1 VSTRIVV
8 KFGGADLSS
17 AEKIQRA
24 AQMVAEAPYDEIIV
38 VVSAMGDMTDIIEKV
53 ISPLTKIT
61 DADFA
66 DILSMGERL
75 SARVFSSTL
84 RSLGVMSETFDPSN
98 DNWPIITD
106 SCFRNAKPDIE
117 KTTFLVKTHLVP
129 KLGKIIPVVC
139 GFLGKDMQGRVTT
152 LGRGGSD
159 TTAIL
164 LAKCVKAD
172 EVLLVKQTNGVLS
185 ADPSF
190 VADAKPINKLEIQE
204 MFDLAQGG
212 AKIVK
217 PEALK
222 YKLPDQKLRIIDFSA
237 GTLTSQGTEIIGSFS
252 LTSAEMNSEQHLLA
266 INVICEVNTNN
277 LTKLFQVFKSDLVY
291 GVSSGSRSITV
302 FISKND
308 TKKILNKLHEIHSFK
323 AISHKEE
330 VSLLQIS
337 HPRFIDSPG
346 GVALISSTL
355 SRASINILEITTSK
369 ATINVFIEEKQLK
382 SAKEAIV
389 NVFKP

>member
-1 VSTRIVV
+1 MNTRIVV

-24 AQMVAEAPYDEIIV
+24 AQMVAEAPYNEIIV
-38 VVSAMGDMTDIIEKV
+38 VVSAMGDMTDVIEKV

-61 DADFA
+61 DADYA

-84 RSLGVMSETFDPSN
+84 RSLGVTSETFDPSN

-106 SCFRNAKPDIE
+106 SSFRNAKPDIE
-117 KTTFLVKTHLVP
+117 KTTFLVNKYLVP

-159 TTAIL
+159 TSAIL

-185 ADPSF
+185 ADPNF

-252 LTSAEMNSEQHLLA
+252 LTSAEMNCEQNLLA
-266 INVICEVNTNN
+266 INVICEVNTDN

-308 TKKILNKLHEIHSFK
+308 TKKILNELHKIRGFK
-323 AISHKEE
+323 AISHKENI
-330 VSLLQIS
+330 SILQIS
-337 HPRFIDSPG
+337 HPTFIDSPG
-346 GVALISSTL
+346 GVSLISSTL

-382 SAKEAIV
+382 SAKEAIE
-389 NVFKP
+389 NVFKS

>member
-1 VSTRIVV
+1 MNTRIVV

-24 AQMVAEAPYDEIIV
+24 AQMVAKAPYNEIIV

-61 DADFA
+61 DADYA

-84 RSLGVMSETFDPSN
+84 RSLGVISETLDPSN

-106 SCFRNAKPDIE
+106 SNFRNAKPDIE
-117 KTTFLVKTHLVP
+117 KTTFLVNKYLVP

-139 GFLGKDMQGRVTT
+139 GFLGKDMEGRVTT

-185 ADPSF
+185 ADPNF

-237 GTLTSQGTEIIGSFS
+237 GSLTSQGTEIIGSFS
-252 LTSAEMNSEQHLLA
+252 LTSAEMNCEQNLLA
-266 INVICEVNTNN
+266 INVICEVNTDN

-308 TKKILNKLHEIHSFK
+308 TKKILNELHKIRSFK
-323 AISHKEE
+323 AISHKENI
-330 VSLLQIS
+330 SLLQIS
-337 HPRFIDSPG
+337 HPTFIDSPG
-346 GVALISSTL
+346 GVSLISSTL

-382 SAKEAIV
+382 SAKEAIE
-389 NVFKP
+389 NVFKS

>member
-1 VSTRIVV
+1 MNTRIVV

-17 AEKIQRA
+17 VEKIQRA
-24 AQMVAEAPYDEIIV
+24 AQMVAKAPYNEIIV

-61 DADFA
+61 DADYA

-84 RSLGVMSETFDPSN
+84 RSLGVISETLDPSN

-106 SCFRNAKPDIE
+106 SNFRNAKPDIE
-117 KTTFLVKTHLVP
+117 KTTFLVNKYLVP

-185 ADPSF
+185 ADPNF

-252 LTSAEMNSEQHLLA
+252 LTSAEMNCEQNLLA
-266 INVICEVNTNN
+266 INVICEVNTDN

-308 TKKILNKLHEIHSFK
+308 TKKILNELHKIRSFK
-323 AISHKEE
+323 AISHKENI
-330 VSLLQIS
+330 SLLQIS
-337 HPRFIDSPG
+337 HPTFIDSPG
-346 GVALISSTL
+346 GVSLISSTL

-382 SAKEAIV
+382 SAKEAIE

>member
-1 VSTRIVV
+1 MRFFR
-8 KFGGADLSS
+8 K
-17 AEKIQRA
+17 R
-24 AQMVAEAPYDEIIV
+24 Y
-38 VVSAMGDMTDIIEKV
+38 
-53 ISPLTKIT
+53 
-61 DADFA
+61 
-66 DILSMGERL
+66 
-75 SARVFSSTL
+75 ARQSYY
-84 RSLGVMSETFDPSN
+84 
-98 DNWPIITD
+98 
-106 SCFRNAKPDIE
+106 
-117 KTTFLVKTHLVP
+117 
-129 KLGKIIPVVC
+129 
-139 GFLGKDMQGRVTT
+139 

-185 ADPSF
+185 ADPNF

-252 LTSAEMNSEQHLLA
+252 LTSAEMNCEQNLLA
-266 INVICEVNTNN
+266 INVICEVNTDN

-308 TKKILNKLHEIHSFK
+308 TKKILNELHKIRGFK
-323 AISHKEE
+323 AISHKENI
-330 VSLLQIS
+330 SLLQIT
-337 HPRFIDSPG
+337 HPTYIDSPG
-346 GVALISSTL
+346 GVSLISSTL

-382 SAKEAIV
+382 SAKEAIK

>member
-1 VSTRIVV
+1 MNTRIVV

-24 AQMVAEAPYDEIIV
+24 AQMVAKAPYNEIIV

-61 DADFA
+61 DADYA

-84 RSLGVMSETFDPSN
+84 RSLGVISETLDPSN

-106 SCFRNAKPDIE
+106 SNFRNAKPDIE
-117 KTTFLVKTHLVP
+117 KTTFLVNKYLVP

-185 ADPSF
+185 ADPNF

-237 GTLTSQGTEIIGSFS
+237 GSLTSQGTEIIGSFS
-252 LTSAEMNSEQHLLA
+252 LTSAEMNCEQNLLA
-266 INVICEVNTNN
+266 INVICEVNTDN

-308 TKKILNKLHEIHSFK
+308 TKKILNELHKIRGFK
-323 AISHKEE
+323 AISHKENI
-330 VSLLQIS
+330 SLLQIS
-337 HPRFIDSPG
+337 HPTFIDSPG
-346 GVALISSTL
+346 GVSLISSTL

-382 SAKEAIV
+382 SAKEAIE
-389 NVFKP
+389 NVFKS

>member
-24 AQMVAEAPYDEIIV
+24 AQMVAEAPYNEIIV

-75 SARVFSSTL
+75 SARVFSSAL

-190 VADAKPINKLEIQE
+190 VADAKPINKLEIRE

-252 LTSAEMNSEQHLLA
+252 LTSAEMNSEQNLLA
-266 INVICEVNTNN
+266 INVICEVNTDN

-323 AISHKEE
+323 AISHKED

-337 HPRFIDSPG
+337 HPTFIDSPG

>member
-1 VSTRIVV
+1 MNTRIVV

-24 AQMVAEAPYDEIIV
+24 AQMVAKAPYNEIIV

-61 DADFA
+61 DADYA

-84 RSLGVMSETFDPSN
+84 RSLGVISETLDPSN

-106 SCFRNAKPDIE
+106 SNFRNAKPDIE
-117 KTTFLVKTHLVP
+117 KTTFLVNKYLVP

-139 GFLGKDMQGRVTT
+139 GFLGKDMEGRVTT

-185 ADPSF
+185 ADPNF

-237 GTLTSQGTEIIGSFS
+237 GSLTSQGTEIIGSFS
-252 LTSAEMNSEQHLLA
+252 LTSAEMNCEQNLLA
-266 INVICEVNTNN
+266 INVICEVNTDN

-308 TKKILNKLHEIHSFK
+308 TKKILNELHKIRGFK
-323 AISHKEE
+323 AISHKENI
-330 VSLLQIS
+330 SLLQIS
-337 HPRFIDSPG
+337 HPTFIDSPG
-346 GVALISSTL
+346 GVSLISSTL

-382 SAKEAIV
+382 SAKEAIE
-389 NVFKP
+389 NVFKS